1 MVITKEM
8 LKAEID
14 KIPESYFGVAYR
26 IIRALSVPLDLVLP
40 FQHLPEDTPTSEQ
53 VVAKI
58 QSLPKDSANIELA
71 TKPLADGLNSSCGLH
86 DPSFDVQAWNQQWD
100 EFETK
105 MKQEELEHETL
116 EQQLNG

>member
-14 KIPESYFGVAYR
+14 NIPEKHLGVVYR
-26 IIRALSVPLDLVLP
+26 IIRVLSAPLDSVLP
-40 FQHLPEDTPTSEQ
+40 LPHLSEDTPTSEQ

-71 TKPLADGLNSSCGLH
+71 TKSLADGLNSSCGLREQ
-86 DPSFDVQAWNQQWD
+86 SFDVQAWNQQWD
-100 EFETK
+100 EFEAQ
-105 MKQEELEHETL
+105 MKQEELEHEAL

>member
-1 MVITKEM
+1 MVVTKEM

-14 KIPESYFGVAYR
+14 KIPERYFGVAYR
-26 IIRALSVPLDLVLP
+26 MIRALRVPLEVGLP
-40 FQHLPEDTPTSEQ
+40 FQHLPEDAPTLEQ

-71 TKPLADGLNSSCGLH
+71 TQPPADGLNRAGRLH
-86 DPSFDVQAWNQQWD
+86 DPSFDAQAWNQQWD